1 MPGEKQQTGVSRRTL
16 VKSAALGSLALAAGG
31 VSLPFGMRTAAAA
44 VQQAMRNEED
54 KIVWGACSV
63 NCGSRCALRLHV
75 KDNEVWWVETDNT
88 GDDVYGNHQVRACL
102 RGRSIRRRIN
112 HPDRLNYPMKRV
124 GRRGE
129 GKFERISWQEALDTI
144 SASLKKTVETYGNE
158 AVYIHYSSGIVGGN
172 ITRSSPAAS
181 PVKRLMNCYGG
192 SLNQYGSYSTA
203 QISCAMPYTYGS
215 NDGNSTSDIENS
227 KLVVMFGNNPAETR
241 MSGGGITWFL
251 EQARERSNAR
261 MIVID
266 PRYTDTAAG
275 REDEWI
281 PIRPGTDAALVA
293 GIAWVLINENLVDQP
308 FLDNYCIGYDEKT
321 LPADAPPNGH
331 YKAYIL
337 GQGDDGIAKTPQWAA
352 QITSIPAEKIIQLAR
367 EIGSAKPAYICQGWG
382 PQRHSNGEQTARA
395 IAMLSV
401 LTGNVGINGGNSG
414 VREGTWDLGVEWFSM
429 LENPVKTQISVF
441 TWTDAIDHGAE
452 MTATRD
458 GVRGKDKLD
467 VPIKFL
473 WCYASNT
480 LINQHGDIAHT
491 HEVLQDDSKCEMI
504 VGIEHFMTA
513 SAKYCDI
520 LLPDLM
526 PTEQEDLI
534 SHESA
539 GNMGYVILGQP
550 ATSPKFE
557 RKPIYWTLSEVAKRL
572 GPDVYQTFTEGRTQH
587 EWVKYLHAKTKA
599 RNPEMPDYEEMKQTG
614 IFKKKCPEEHYVAFR
629 SFREDPA
636 ANPLKTPSGKIE
648 IYSERLATLA
658 NTWELKKDE
667 IIHPLPAYTPGF
679 DGWDDPLRQR
689 YPLQLTGFH
698 YKARTHSSYGNIDI
712 LQQACPQEIWIN
724 PIDAQARGIQHGD
737 TVRVFNQN
745 GEMLIPAKVTP
756 RILPGVTA
764 IGQGAWLN
772 ADMFG
777 DKVDRGGSINI
788 LTSHRPSPLA
798 KGNPSHSNLVQ
809 VEKA

>member
-1 MPGEKQQTGVSRRTL
+1 M
-16 VKSAALGSLALAAGG
+16 
-31 VSLPFGMRTAAAA
+31 
-44 VQQAMRNEED
+44 
-54 KIVWGACSV
+54 
-63 NCGSRCALRLHV
+63 
-75 KDNEVWWVETDNT
+75 
-88 GDDVYGNHQVRACL
+88 
-102 RGRSIRRRIN
+102 
-112 HPDRLNYPMKRV
+112 
-124 GRRGE
+124 
-129 GKFERISWQEALDTI
+129 
-144 SASLKKTVETYGNE
+144 
-158 AVYIHYSSGIVGGN
+158 
-172 ITRSSPAAS
+172 
-181 PVKRLMNCYGG
+181 
-192 SLNQYGSYSTA
+192 
-203 QISCAMPYTYGS
+203 
-215 NDGNSTSDIENS
+215 
-227 KLVVMFGNNPAETR
+227 
-241 MSGGGITWFL
+241 
-251 EQARERSNAR
+251 
-261 MIVID
+261 
-266 PRYTDTAAG
+266 
-275 REDEWI
+275 
-281 PIRPGTDAALVA
+281 
-293 GIAWVLINENLVDQP
+293 
-308 FLDNYCIGYDEKT
+308 
-321 LPADAPPNGH
+321 
-331 YKAYIL
+331 

-745 GEMLIPAKVTP
+745 GEMLILAKVTP